1 MKRSAEAEAKAAAE
15 KAAAE
20 KAAAAHAAQ
29 LARLRGADAQV
40 TKPLCLTKPL
50 CITKL
55 HSLQGLVVLTREG
68 N

>member
-15 KAAAE
+15 KAAVE

-40 TKPLCLTKPL
+40 TEPLCLAKPLCLS
-50 CITKL
+50 KL
-55 HSLQGLVVLTREG
+55 HSFRGSVVLT
-68 N
+68 